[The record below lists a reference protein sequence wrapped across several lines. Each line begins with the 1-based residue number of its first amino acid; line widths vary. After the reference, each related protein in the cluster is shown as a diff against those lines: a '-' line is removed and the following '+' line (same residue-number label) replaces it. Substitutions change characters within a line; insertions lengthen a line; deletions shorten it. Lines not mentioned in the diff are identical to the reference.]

1 MDAAV
6 AKRDLYQ
13 IFKRDRRL
21 KTEAADPVMGLQL
34 HELANPS
41 TVVKKING
49 HAVNAPTPDCVPSQE
64 RHEAVEMLT
73 GFGDFD
79 PSIAATDPRE
89 AEAQKRKLLE
99 LKAARLQARMN
110 TQITVGETTAYR
122 TLCVY
127 RIIRELARIKSC
139 ISPDE
144 TLAEVNFWRDPPPIP
159 VSVQPEPLYKARFQ
173 VVEPLRAMILEF
185 EEFLGHPIPF
195 EPPRD
200 EEDCKYF
207 CYAMEE
213 ISNSLYLERGS
224 TLMPDYGIFGT
235 KGLFDWRTAPMV
247 WPSRHELIST
257 EELLIEE
264 VLRKFTADGDKAAK
278 SRLVSK
284 YGTMQHEAVE
294 LLHLAFSYSKNMMTS
309 DLEIMRAKVLMGLQ
323 HTVDES
329 LLVGDVRAQITA
341 LTQMAKIS
349 GLLEEREDDYNEEM
363 SRTLRDMRS
372 FVPKRPEKPEIPTRA
387 IEVKD

>member
-1 MDAAV
+1 
-6 AKRDLYQ
+6 
-13 IFKRDRRL
+13 
-21 KTEAADPVMGLQL
+21 MGLQL
-34 HELANPS
+34 HELANPHA
-41 TVVKKING
+41 VVKKING
-49 HAVNAPTPDCVPSQE
+49 HAINAPTPDCVPSKE

-79 PSIAATDPRE
+79 PSIAVTDPRE
-89 AEAQKRKLLE
+89 AENQRRKLLE
-99 LKAARLQARMN
+99 LKAARMQAQMN

-144 TLAEVNFWRDPPPIP
+144 TLAEVNFWRDPPHIP
-159 VSVQPEPLYKARFQ
+159 VSVQPEPMYKARFQ
-173 VVEPLRAMILEF
+173 VIEPIRAMILEF
-185 EEFLGHPIPF
+185 EEHLGHPIPF

-200 EEDCKYF
+200 EESCRYF
-207 CYAMEE
+207 CYVMEE
-213 ISNSLYLERGS
+213 ISNSLYIERGS
-224 TLMPDYGIFGT
+224 TMMPDYGIFGT

-264 VLRKFTADGDKAAK
+264 VLRNFTKDGERPAK
-278 SRLVSK
+278 SRLISK
-284 YGTMQHEAVE
+284 YGAMQHETVE
-294 LLHLAFSYSKNMMTS
+294 IIHLAFSYSKTMVTS
-309 DLEIMRAKVLMGLQ
+309 DLELMRAKVLMGLE
-323 HTVDES
+323 HTIQES

-341 LTQMAKIS
+341 LTQIAKIS
-349 GLLEEREDDYNEEM
+349 GLLDEREDDYNEEM
-363 SRTLRDMRS
+363 SRTIRDMRS
-372 FVPKRPEKPEIPTRA
+372 MEFKRPEKPEIATRA